1 MEDKTFIH
9 DNDLEELVLGTIMS
23 HRNVYDDIRSILD
36 EKCFYT
42 DINKQIYNAIVAID
56 SRGDE
61 PDIITVTAEVR
72 KTNDKIMPYDIAR
85 IGSQSSFSAEQHAR
99 RLKDLS
105 IRRDLYNIG
114 HYLINNGTTEIED
127 IEDVVSTATDKIND
141 LLASDAT
148 TISTF
153 HDALRQV
160 YENVNTNLS
169 GEGITGFPTGF
180 RRLDEHGGGLHKGDL
195 IVIGAESSVGK
206 SSLSLTICAN
216 ACKAGAKVAFYS
228 LEMEMMKLASR
239 IISQQSGISSSKIL
253 YGRLSSEELVALDQ
267 AVGVVQNMQ
276 FFFDDR
282 SRNSFDNIVSSIRSM
297 KNKHDIDG
305 VVVDYLQILPVNG
318 GKNERDEKALADMS
332 RRLKNIAM
340 ELGIWI
346 VIVSQL
352 NRDTNNPVPSMA
364 RLRGS
369 GQIAEAA
376 DIIMLIYRPELQG
389 ASVRYPEPFENA
401 STQGTAMIDIVKGRN
416 IGIGRF
422 LVGFNAPLTYFYDLD
437 EIPNNNNNNNNDK
450 PF

>member
-9 DNDLEELVLGTIMS
+9 DDELEELVLGTLIS
-23 HRNVYDDIRSILD
+23 HKNVFDDVRSILTKD
-36 EKCFYT
+36 CFYSELH
-42 DINKQIYNAIVAID
+42 KQIFQAILDID

-61 PDIITVTAEVR
+61 PDLITVTAEVR
-72 KTNDKIMPYDIAR
+72 KTNEKIMPYDMAKIA
-85 IGSQSSFSAEQHAR
+85 SQSTFSLEQHAR

-105 IRRDLYNIG
+105 VRREMYNIG
-114 HYLINNGTTEIED
+114 HYLISNGTTEIED
-127 IEDVVSTATDKIND
+127 IQDIVSSATDRINN
-141 LLASDAT
+141 LTASDAT
-148 TISTF
+148 TIATF
-153 HDALRQV
+153 KDALREM
-160 YENVNTNLS
+160 YDNVNINLT
-169 GEGITGFPTGF
+169 GEGLTGFPTGF
-180 RRLDEHGGGLHKGDL
+180 KRLDEHGGGLHKGDL

-216 ACKAGAKVAFYS
+216 ACKAGAKIAFYS

-239 IISQQSGISSSKIL
+239 IVSQQSGISSSRIL
-253 YGRLSSEELVALDQ
+253 YGRLTDDELYKLDV
-267 AVGVVQNMQ
+267 AVGMVEKFQ

-282 SRNSFDNIVSSIRSM
+282 CRNSFDNIVASIRSM

-305 VVVDYLQILPVNG
+305 AVVDYLQILPVNG
-318 GKNERDEKALADMS
+318 GKNERDEKALAEMA

-352 NRDTNNPVPSMA
+352 NRDSANPVPSMA

-437 EIPNNNNNNNNDK
+437 EIPNSNNNNNDK